1 MEKDTAAAHRRHRL
15 GPGAPPSTVGPG
27 HLKAASEMAELQ
39 RSRSVGGLHQ
49 KGHPP
54 SCIEKLCKEPESNDQ
69 DKDVRSNAEDASC
82 QASPEEDKWEQR
94 PDAPAK
100 ADDAG
105 EPVPLKAKESSLEAS
120 GQEQQ
125 DRRESEDKHA
135 LGAEEQEPE
144 SIKLGDLLEKESCH
158 GCLGTHTA
166 SSARLSLRAPA
177 STVVPCTMKEEKR
190 SQMDMGDLDLSEDE
204 PWGCCVLDNRE
215 TQRRKQQFT
224 HLPPLRMNNR
234 IKISANLLAHLKR
247 NTSLPTL

>member
-204 PWGCCVLDNRE
+204 TRTTWVCCLPYVS
-215 TQRRKQQFT
+215 RRKG
-224 HLPPLRMNNR
+224 
-234 IKISANLLAHLKR
+234 KES
-247 NTSLPTL
+247 S